1 MKNSQMVKPSIIP
14 VASGKGGVGKS
25 LFSANLAMAL
35 AGLGYKVVAVDLDLG
50 GSNLHTYLGLANEHP
65 GIGDFLAKKG
75 SDLQEFLTPVGYS
88 PLSFLAGD
96 GLTPFMANLG
106 YAQKMR
112 LMRALSKLP
121 ADYVIMDLGAG
132 SSYNTLDFFGMVND
146 GVALTT
152 PDHASIMNLMAFLKN
167 RVLRSIAQEVKRVD
181 RLKKIV
187 ESARKQPLNEQMKT
201 VAELI
206 ADIGRVCPDSAE
218 RVAAKLSGMRPRI
231 AVNMV
236 RYPDDLDFLQNV
248 RDSLQRR
255 LSLEIEYVGSVSED
269 PEACTVERWKRPSS
283 PILQD
288 SPVVKDISAIAGR
301 LTGTAETF
309 EGESFDQVLAQCK
322 SRFAQAV

>member
-1 MKNSQMVKPSIIP
+1 MKNAQMIKPTIIP
-14 VASGKGGVGKS
+14 IASGKGGVGKS

-35 AGLGYKVVAVDLDLG
+35 AGQGHKVVAADLDLG
-50 GSNLHTYLGLANEHP
+50 GSNLHSYLGLANEHA

-88 PLSFLAGD
+88 PLEFLAGD
-96 GLTPFMANLG
+96 GLCPFMANLG

-112 LMRALSKLP
+112 LMRALYKLP
-121 ADYVIMDLGAG
+121 VDYVIMDLGAG
-132 SSYNTLDFFGMVND
+132 SSYNTLDFFGMAAD
-146 GVALTT
+146 GVVLTT
-152 PDHASIMNLMAFLKN
+152 PDHASIMNFMAFLKN
-167 RVLRSIAQEVKRVD
+167 RVLRSISQEVKRVD
-181 RLKKIV
+181 RLKEIV

-201 VAELI
+201 IAELI
-206 ADIGRVCPDSAE
+206 ADIGQVCPDTAE
-218 RVAAKLSGMRPRI
+218 RVSVKLSGMRPRL

-236 RYPDDLDFLQNV
+236 RFPDDLDFLQNV

-269 PEACTVERWKRPSS
+269 PAACTVERWKRPSS

-301 LTGTAETF
+301 LTAVTEGF
-309 EGESFDQVLAQCK
+309 EGESFDQVFAHCK
-322 SRFAQAV
+322 SRFATAV